1 MSPTEQTVEQPLLLI
16 IDDDPAIRIL
26 VGEALTPHGFVVET
40 AQSGERGL
48 VVYEQVHPEI
58 ILLDINMPGIDGIEV
73 CRIIRALPQGQH
85 VPILILTGSDD
96 TRSIEEAYQAGASD
110 FITKPINWPVLIHH
124 VRYMLRAAQALSN
137 QYNDIRLQA
146 LLSSLMALK
155 CESFDSLEEMAR
167 QTLNLIALEPLVQS
181 FSRSCALYLM
191 NDEGLMFI
199 GQTDPGLTHYPERI
213 EGLPA
218 QSLVAGNG
226 FTPWQALSLIEADRL
241 LGVLLYTPTTD
252 NGAGTRI
259 FNSIAEKLTHLL
271 LRIQSELE
279 IRLTASVFAN
289 TLDGIAITDARGVLL
304 RVNSAFEAI
313 TGFAAKDVL
322 GKNISILKSG
332 KQDKL
337 FYRSLWNSLQ
347 KTGKWQGEI
356 WNRRKNGEIYPE
368 WLSITAIADAQGN
381 FAQYIAVFAD
391 ISNQKAQEQEI
402 RKLAYF
408 DDLTGLANRTLL
420 NDRLRIALAQSERTD
435 DSVALLFIDLDRF
448 KNINDTLGHSVGDQL
463 LMAVAERLK
472 NMFREADTVA
482 RQGGD
487 EFIVLLTNLGGDK
500 SVAELH
506 TARVAEQVRKVLAS
520 PIHLAQHELT
530 VTGSIGIAFY
540 PHDAATG
547 NDLIKHADTAM
558 YVAKEK
564 GRNRF
569 KLFHPSMAER
579 ERQRFTLETL
589 LKKAIENGEFE
600 LHYQPQVDTHLKSVI
615 GAECLIRWNNDQ
627 LGWVSPMDFI
637 PLAEETGLIHDIG
650 DWVLATACERLRH
663 WEETQVPFKKTCRYL
678 AVNVSPRQFV
688 KKDFAQR
695 LRHIILSSGLQ
706 DLSMLE
712 LELTEGCLMHHSYE
726 SIKTLAQ
733 LRNIGV
739 RISIDDF
746 GTGYSNLSYLRNF
759 PLDTLKVDQSFVRD
773 CIVDSKSQAIVK
785 AIISMADGLGLS
797 TIAEGVENP
806 GQLTFLQNLGC
817 RVFQGY
823 LFSKPIAID
832 EFEAFLN
839 ESNSL
844 LAKQGKRIKTL

>member
-1 MSPTEQTVEQPLLLI
+1 MSPTDRIAEQPLLLI

-26 VGEALTPHGFVVET
+26 VGEALAPHGFTVES
-40 AQSGERGL
+40 AESGERGL
-48 VVYEQVHPEI
+48 VVYEEAHPDI

-73 CRIIRALPQGQH
+73 CRTIRTLPQGRH
-85 VPILILTGSDD
+85 VPILILTGSDE
-96 TRSIEEAYQAGASD
+96 TQSIDEAYQAGASD

-124 VRYMLRAAQALSN
+124 VRYMLRAGQAITD

-146 LLSSLMALK
+146 LLGSLMALK
-155 CESFDSLEEMAR
+155 CGSFDSLEEMAG
-167 QTLNLIALEPLVQS
+167 QTINVIASEPLVQS

-191 NDEGLMFI
+191 NDEALMLA

-213 EGLPA
+213 NGLPT
-218 QSLVAGNG
+218 QSLVAG
-226 FTPWQALSLIEADRL
+226 FTQWQSLSLIEADRL
-241 LGVLLYTPTTD
+241 LGVLIYTPSTD

-259 FNSIAEKLTHLL
+259 FKRIAEKLTLL
-271 LRIQSELE
+271 LARIQSELE

-289 TLDGIAITDARGVLL
+289 TLDGIAITDAQGVLL

-313 TGFAAKDVL
+313 TGYASKDVM
-322 GKNISILKSG
+322 GKKINILKSG
-332 KQDKL
+332 KQDEL
-337 FYRSLWNSLQ
+337 FYRSLWNGLQ

-356 WNRRKNGEIYPE
+356 WNKRKNGEIYPE
-368 WLSITAIADAQGN
+368 WLSITAIANSQGHV
-381 FAQYIAVFAD
+381 AQYIAVFTD

-420 NDRLRIALAQSERTD
+420 SDRLRIALAQSDRTG

-463 LMAVAERLK
+463 LMTIAVRLK
-472 NMFREADTVA
+472 KMFREADTVA

-487 EFIVLLTNLGGDK
+487 EFIVLLTNLRGEK
-500 SVAELH
+500 SDAELH
-506 TARVAEQVRKVLAS
+506 TAQVAEHVRKVLAS
-520 PIHLAQHELT
+520 PIHLAHHELT
-530 VTGSIGIAFY
+530 VSGSIGIAFY
-540 PHDAATG
+540 PHDAETG

-589 LKKAIENGEFE
+589 LKKAIENAEFE
-600 LHYQPQVDTHLKSVI
+600 LHYQPQIDTSLKSVI
-615 GAECLIRWNNDQ
+615 GAECLIRWTNDQ
-627 LGWVSPMDFI
+627 LGSVSPMDFI

-650 DWVLATACERLRH
+650 DWVLATACERLRQ
-663 WEETQVPFKKTCRYL
+663 WEESHASLNKTCRYL
-678 AVNVSPRQFV
+678 AVNVSPRQFA

-726 SIKTLAQ
+726 SINNLVQ

-773 CIVDSKSQAIVK
+773 CIADSKSRAIVK

-797 TIAEGVENP
+797 TIAEGVENHE
-806 GQLTFLQNLGC
+806 QLTFLQNLGC

-823 LFSKPIAID
+823 LFSKPVAID

-839 ESNSL
+839 KPISV
-844 LAKQGKRIKTL
+844 LANE